1 MLENAPSSPGTDLG
15 AVTGSG
21 LFKKLTHIAPLRH
34 TNVPKIFALVY
45 LHFHSNLSNLHRSIM
60 NFQLLAQSET
70 LNANNVG
77 FCLHLRF
84 GSYLRLAAMTKM
96 KPGPRLGM
104 AEAMAGEVRS
114 TPSIMKT
121 WYIDTLNNI
130 KKQCSVDCCVA
141 FHI

>member
-1 MLENAPSSPGTDLG
+1 MDLG

-21 LFKKLTHIAPLRH
+21 LFRKLTHIAPLRH

-45 LHFHSNLSNLHRSIM
+45 LHFHSNLSNLHRRIM

-84 GSYLRLAAMTKM
+84 GFLPQAGSDDKD
-96 KPGPRLGM
+96 
-104 AEAMAGEVRS
+104 EARTEIGHGRG
-114 TPSIMKT
+114 
-121 WYIDTLNNI
+121 YRR
-130 KKQCSVDCCVA
+130 
-141 FHI
+141 